1 MKKRLMLIIIMAI
14 PNILILASEDEN
26 PTVKAQSGW
35 GDWLGKKATATWQA
49 VRQAPRTLWNE
60 SKTQVV
66 DPNSPTRQAV
76 SAFGEGMALMP
87 GATAVDK
94 LRGVQSRIQ
103 HYFKVDRDNTS
114 LWNLFLQIEKDQ
126 EKILKTS
133 FYLSGGVALAIF
145 GIAKVIAYYKN
156 KNSDKTSAV
165 NNIKDLLLVALADSI
180 AYPTR
185 SSKLHA
191 LMKKNEFL
199 IPGVTADEIDVD
211 GIFNKACSE
220 VSRVIVGLPYSEEQK
235 GMDREIGK
243 HISQLN
249 EQLHDFSTLQ
259 KKIDFINRQSLGDRG
274 LASAL
279 TLDQLNTYMKDPKV
293 RAYWSVYSRLNM
305 QIVFEDALSEESRA
319 ILAEERQDIP
329 TRGQSEEYK
338 KRQQGWVAIKQA
350 ALQKRLAENAENE
363 KEILEQDAIA
373 VPE

>member
-165 NNIKDLLLVALADSI
+165 NNIKDLLLVALADST

-199 IPGVTADEIDVD
+199 IPGVTAEEIDVD
-211 GIFNKACSE
+211 GIFNQACSE
-220 VSRVIVGLPYSEEQK
+220 VSRVIVGLPYSQEK
-235 GMDREIGK
+235 KDMDREIGK

-249 EQLHDFSTLQ
+249 EKLQQFPTLQ
-259 KKIDFINRQSLGDRG
+259 GKIDFIDTQ
-274 LASAL
+274 L
-279 TLDQLNTYMKDPKV
+279 TSDQLHMKGPET
-293 RAYWSVYSRLNM
+293 RAYLSVYSRLKI
-305 QIVFEDALSEESRA
+305 QIVFENALSEQSHA
-319 ILAEERQDIP
+319 SLAEERQKIA
-329 TRGQSEEYK
+329 TTFQSPEYQQRKRDQIQALK
-338 KRQQGWVAIKQA
+338 KVVGLSEDGRKVILKSLQEKEAARQP
-350 ALQKRLAENAENE
+350 RLAEKAENQ
-363 KEILEQDAIA
+363 KEN
-373 VPE
+373 

>member
-14 PNILILASEDEN
+14 PNILIFASEDEN
-26 PTVKAQSGW
+26 PTVKTQSGW
-35 GDWLGKKATATWQA
+35 GDWFGKKATATWQA
-49 VRQAPRTLWNE
+49 VRRAPRTLWNE
-60 SKTQVV
+60 AKTVG
-66 DPNSPTRQAV
+66 PYSPAGLALA
-76 SAFGEGMALMP
+76 AFGQGMASIP
-87 GATAVDK
+87 GAIAEDNFE
-94 LRGVQSRIQ
+94 RVQSRIQ
-103 HYFKVDRDNTS
+103 HYLMVDSD
-114 LWNLFLQIEKDQ
+114 NLFLWKLFFKTQEDQ
-126 EKILKTS
+126 AKTFQTS
-133 FYLSGGVALAIF
+133 LYLSGGAALAIF